1 MSEQLNAYVNV
12 EYIIPVARSFYV
24 LRFSVDGSW
33 WMASITRHSFTWN
46 TLCRAIG
53 ELAIKTCNS
62 PTRYAFSVPN
72 LFPGRHLPP
81 DDNNLPP
88 RDNNLPYTDSVTE
101 RGETRTTD
109 NVSAG
114 VP

>member
-24 LRFSVDGSW
+24 LRFSADGSW

-62 PTRYAFSVPN
+62 PTRYV
-72 LFPGRHLPP
+72 FPEP
-81 DDNNLPP
+81 NLPP
-88 RDNNLPYTDSVTE
+88 VENNLLPIENNLPYTDSVTE

-109 NVSAG
+109 SVSAG
-114 VP
+114 VS